1 MPNQARS
8 CQASRRA
15 DLHRDLQN
23 LLDQIRQ
30 GGEVDS
36 AGEFTI
42 DQFSAAR
49 KLARTQ
55 FPTPYLYA
63 VKLVQWAVA
72 SGASMVRIAIWPGSF
87 QLVHDGLPIGDQLPE
102 LVRWALSSPTG
113 SERRYVHLASAILA
127 LQVLSPSRVD
137 VFSQG
142 QCLRVA
148 QGKDQLK
155 SVRPST
161 SDRIHVSGLALR
173 GNSDSLQLLMEPAL
187 GLVGTVRPEVGMLVH
202 HCAYS
207 EIPVYLNG
215 APLCRALLGSRQ
227 HTPRVV
233 KGRTRLYIPSGSHSM
248 PIRVALMPA
257 GDTAGI
263 SVPGPETGGVFSRG
277 RFWMRE
283 QPEVFQP
290 LGRPKACWPSPPEA
304 VVLPHISLADFPMF
318 RGWAI
323 LLDYQGTFEHALTA
337 AFRSN
342 LIQLVQDGV
351 IIETV
356 QPRLNE
362 SRLQAEGIVATG
374 LLPLDLS
381 HFRFVRSEQFISL
394 IEEVVHLLEL
404 GR

>member
-1 MPNQARS
+1 M
-8 CQASRRA
+8 
-15 DLHRDLQN
+15 HGELQN

-30 GGEVDS
+30 GGEVES

-42 DQFSAAR
+42 DQFAAAR

-72 SGASMVRIAIWPGSF
+72 SGASMVRIRIWPSSF
-87 QLVHDGLPIGDQLPE
+87 ELVHDGLPIGEQLAQ

-127 LQVLSPSRVD
+127 LQALRPRRVD
-137 VFSQG
+137 MISQG
-142 QCLRVA
+142 QRLLVA
-148 QGKDQLK
+148 GEKDQLQT
-155 SVRPST
+155 VRPIT
-161 SDRIHVSGLALR
+161 NDRFKVSGLPLKTNTDAVGLF
-173 GNSDSLQLLMEPAL
+173 LEPNIS
-187 GLVGTVRPEVGMLVH
+187 LVGMVRPEVGLLVH

-215 APLCRALLGSRQ
+215 SPLCRALLGSRQ
-227 HTPRVV
+227 HAPRVV

-248 PIRVALMPA
+248 PLRVALMPA
-257 GDTAGI
+257 GETAGI

-283 QPEVFQP
+283 QPEVFKP
-290 LGRPKACWPSPPEA
+290 IGDARACWPSPPDA
-304 VVLPHISLADFPMF
+304 VALPHISLADFPMF

-323 LLDYQGTFEHALTA
+323 LLDYKGTFEHALTA

-356 QPRLNE
+356 QPRVNE

-381 HFRFVRSEQFISL
+381 HFRFVRNEQFIAL
-394 IEEVVHLLEL
+394 IEEVIHLLEL